1 MMRLSVGMRKLV
13 CVAAVDFIC
22 IAIVAIPCLLLN
34 LVGEPYMRGFFCND
48 ESIRHPYRD
57 SSVPTW
63 ALILVSYSLPAII
76 IALVETALLK
86 HSETFTPA
94 RLAREMYNT
103 FGLFMFGSMVNQLLT
118 DTSKF
123 TIGTKLLNFDLLHLA
138 NISGRL
144 RPHFMEVCNP
154 NINMTEAV
162 CGPPDA
168 PVFVN
173 NFTCLGQTGI
183 SDSERRMRMH
193 DMRLSWVSGHAS
205 LSAYSM
211 WFCIVFLHQR
221 MSTRNFRLVRPLIQV
236 GCALFAVFTSLTR
249 VSDYKHHAEDVA
261 SGAILGLI
269 VSSLTVTVRIIIQQV
284 ISDHSIMMFFSSF
297 S

>member
-22 IAIVAIPCLLLN
+22 IAIVATPCLLLN

>member
-1 MMRLSVGMRKLV
+1 MMRVSVGMRKLV

-48 ESIRHPYRD
+48 ESIRHPYQD

>member
-1 MMRLSVGMRKLV
+1 M
-13 CVAAVDFIC
+13 
-22 IAIVAIPCLLLN
+22 
-34 LVGEPYMRGFFCND
+34 
-48 ESIRHPYRD
+48 
-57 SSVPTW
+57 
-63 ALILVSYSLPAII
+63 
-76 IALVETALLK
+76 
-86 HSETFTPA
+86 
-94 RLAREMYNT
+94 
-103 FGLFMFGSMVNQLLT
+103 
-118 DTSKF
+118 
-123 TIGTKLLNFDLLHLA
+123 
-138 NISGRL
+138 SGRL
-144 RPHFMEVCNP
+144 RPHFIEVCNP
-154 NINMTEAV
+154 DIALTEEV

-168 PVFVN
+168 PVFVT

-269 VSSLTVTVRIIIQQV
+269 VASLTVTVRIITEQNMI
-284 ISDHSIMMFFSSF
+284 
-297 S
+297 

>member
-1 MMRLSVGMRKLV
+1 MMRLSVGMRKMV
-13 CVAAVDFIC
+13 CVATVDFIC
-22 IAIVAIPCLLLN
+22 IAIVAVPCLLLN
-34 LVGEPYMRGFFCND
+34 LVGEPYMRGFFCDD
-48 ESIRHPYRD
+48 ESIRHPYLD

-63 ALILVSYSLPAII
+63 ALILISYSLPAII
-76 IALVETALLK
+76 IALVETAFLK
-86 HSETFTPA
+86 HSESFTGP

-123 TIGTKLLNFDLLHLA
+123 TIG
-138 NISGRL
+138 RL

-154 NINMTEAV
+154 DINLTEAV

-168 PVFVN
+168 PVFVT

-183 SDSERRMRMH
+183 SDSERSMRMH

-261 SGAILGLI
+261 SGALLGLI
-269 VSSLTVTVRIIIQQV
+269 VASLTVTFLLKNKDGKRTRATSVTSLLNVTTTSGRMAYTDNN
-284 ISDHSIMMFFSSF
+284 ISP
-297 S
+297 